1 MTLLHRRITVLPTVP
16 DFQAAEFRERPA
28 ADARLNRK
36 PSLGSRFRDPG
47 NQAINCTRTDPA
59 PVGSH
64 RPSDRS
70 GRYSFTRSEGDRFQ
84 VRAKVRTPL
93 AAPVEENSGLAVGA
107 WHCDEAAAHNPQTGP
122 HPEAAARSQ
131 EVAAR
136 SQGVAARPPLAS
148 TYGHV
153 DPDSSRAG
161 MRAAQ
166 PLQVHLE
173 HNSHKAHDE
182 SRRHSLQPR
191 ESHQI

>member
-1 MTLLHRRITVLPTVP
+1 MCAAVP
-16 DFQAAEFRERPA
+16 RTASAPLCSA
-28 ADARLNRK
+28 ADATR
-36 PSLGSRFRDPG
+36 PGSIASPLSGLDF
-47 NQAINCTRTDPA
+47 AIPAIKQSSCTRTDPA

-122 HPEAAARSQ
+122 RPEAAARSQ

>member
-1 MTLLHRRITVLPTVP
+1 
-16 DFQAAEFRERPA
+16 
-28 ADARLNRK
+28 
-36 PSLGSRFRDPG
+36 
-47 NQAINCTRTDPA
+47 
-59 PVGSH
+59 
-64 RPSDRS
+64 
-70 GRYSFTRSEGDRFQ
+70 
-84 VRAKVRTPL
+84 
-93 AAPVEENSGLAVGA
+93 VEQNSGLAVGA

-122 HPEAAARSQ
+122 RPEAAARSQ

-136 SQGVAARPPLAS
+136 SQEVAARSQEVAARSQEVAARPPLAS